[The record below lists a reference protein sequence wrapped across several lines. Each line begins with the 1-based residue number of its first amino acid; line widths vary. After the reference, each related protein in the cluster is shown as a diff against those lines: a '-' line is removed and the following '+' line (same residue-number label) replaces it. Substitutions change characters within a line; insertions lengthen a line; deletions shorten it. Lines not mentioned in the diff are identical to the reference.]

1 MDQSLLERIIR
12 LDENDELNIIRI
24 LILINIMAGRNQKQT
39 INGINKLVKL
49 DFLLRYPVALERALM
64 ELKKDKDI
72 PKIDIQAYERDSVET
87 NLMHFNYGPWDGRYR
102 RFLTILEAKGLI
114 TYTINGK
121 TVNVSITQT
130 GHKKVK
136 DISSFSE
143 FQNYVIRSVLIK
155 RHFGSY
161 SSKKLINFFYEVF
174 PEMVTM
180 KQGEEIKI

>member
-24 LILINIMAGRNQKQT
+24 LILIDKMAGRNQKQT
-39 INGINKLVKL
+39 IDGINKLVKL

-64 ELKKDKDI
+64 KLKKEMDI
-72 PKIDIQAYERDSVET
+72 LKIDIKVYERVSVET
-87 NLMHFNYGPWDGRYR
+87 NLMHFNYGPWDSRYR
-102 RFLTILEAKGLI
+102 RFLTILETKGLI
-114 TYTINGK
+114 TYIISGN
-121 TVNVSITQT
+121 TVNVVISQI
-130 GHKKVK
+130 GHKTVE
-136 DISSFSE
+136 DISSCSE
-143 FQNYVIRSVLIK
+143 FQDYVIRSGLIK
-155 RHFGSY
+155 KNFGSY

>member
-12 LDENDELNIIRI
+12 LDENDELNIIRM
-24 LILINIMAGRNQKQT
+24 LILIDKMAGRNQNQT
-39 INGINKLVKL
+39 IDGINKLVKL

-64 ELKKDKDI
+64 RLNKYKDV
-72 PKIDIQAYERDSVET
+72 PKIDIQQYERESVET
-87 NLMHFNYGPWDGRYR
+87 NLMHFNYGPWDSRYR

-114 TYTINGK
+114 AYIISGK

-130 GHKKVK
+130 GHRTVE

-143 FQNYVIRSVLIK
+143 FQDYVKRSGLIK
-155 RHFGSY
+155 KHFGSF
-161 SSKKLINFFYEVF
+161 SSKKLINFFYDVF

-180 KQGEEIKI
+180 TQGEEIKI

>member
-12 LDENDELNIIRI
+12 LDENDEINIIRI
-24 LILINIMAGRNQKQT
+24 LILIDKMAGRNQKQT
-39 INGINKLVKL
+39 IDGINKLVKL

-64 ELKKDKDI
+64 KLKKDKDI
-72 PKIDIQAYERDSVET
+72 PKIDIQVYERESVET
-87 NLMHFNYGPWDGRYR
+87 NLMHFNYGPWDSRYR

-114 TYTINGK
+114 AYIISGK

-130 GHKKVK
+130 GHKTVE

-143 FQNYVIRSVLIK
+143 FQDYVIRSGLIK
-155 RHFGSY
+155 RHFGPY
-161 SSKKLINFFYEVF
+161 SSKKLMNFFYEVF